1 MEAQAKVAI
10 GLDVGDR
17 FTYVAI
23 VDDAG
28 ELVEESRIR
37 TTREAIGRRFET
49 EAPARI
55 GLEVGMHSP
64 WISRLLERAGHEV
77 LVANARRLRFIYDSD
92 NKSDR
97 SDAEALARVAR
108 LDPKLLSPI
117 RHRTERAQQHL
128 AVVRARDA
136 VVSVRTALINH
147 TRGAVKAVGSRL
159 PRCSAPSFVGKVAEH
174 MPSELQGALAPV
186 LESIRELTDRIRS
199 YDREIERLCTEHY
212 PETERLKQVAGV
224 GSLTALAY
232 VLVLEDPH
240 RFACSRAVGPYLGLR
255 PKRAESGQVSPQ
267 LRITKGGDALLR
279 KLMVQSAHYVVG
291 PFGPDTDLRRWG
303 HQLAARGGKN
313 AKKRAAIAVARKL
326 AVLLHRLWISGAAY
340 EPLRHAHAGALA

>member
-17 FTYVAI
+17 FTHVAV
-23 VDDAG
+23 VDEAG
-28 ELVEESRIR
+28 ELIEESRVR
-37 TTREAIGRRFET
+37 TTREAIRRRFEA
-49 EAPARI
+49 EAPARV
-55 GLEVGMHSP
+55 GLEVGTHSP
-64 WISRLLERAGHEV
+64 WMSRLLERAGHEV

-97 SDAEALARVAR
+97 TDAEALARVAR

-128 AVVRARDA
+128 AVVRARDV

-147 TRGAVKAVGSRL
+147 ARGAVKAVGSRL
-159 PRCSAPSFVGKVAEH
+159 PRCSAPSFVSKVAEH
-174 MPSELQGALAPV
+174 VPPELDSALAPV

-232 VLVLEDPH
+232 VLVLEDPD
-240 RFACSRAVGPYLGLR
+240 RFRRSRAVGPYLGLR
-255 PKRAESGQVSPQ
+255 PRRAESGQCESTASDHEGW
-267 LRITKGGDALLR
+267 RR
-279 KLMVQSAHYVVG
+279 SA
-291 PFGPDTDLRRWG
+291 T
-303 HQLAARGGKN
+303 
-313 AKKRAAIAVARKL
+313 
-326 AVLLHRLWISGAAY
+326 
-340 EPLRHAHAGALA
+340 